1 MPARNNSRKAIIIS
15 RSIDKLAGISVA
27 VAYFWRTIF
36 TMKNISITDILRLPV
51 QERIRLVE
59 LIWDSVA
66 AVPEAV
72 EISPE
77 LKSELEARLAE
88 FEENPE
94 VGFSWEQVKSR
105 LNDGSWRSV

>member
-1 MPARNNSRKAIIIS
+1 
-15 RSIDKLAGISVA
+15 
-27 VAYFWRTIF
+27 
-36 TMKNISITDILRLPV
+36 MKNISITDILQLPV

-77 LKSELEARLAE
+77 LKTELEARLAE
-88 FEENPE
+88 FEENPDA
-94 VGFSWEQVKSR
+94 GFSWEQVKSH
-105 LNDGSWRSV
+105 LNDGSCRSI